1 MFNRGFGLRH
11 FSVALIRIYVY
22 IPIRHEVYLLLF
34 CLGEDIYCVITNI
47 IIFCRVYIRDAYTHA
62 YTMDDLFKFAGDN
75 VENVEKINLDEL
87 YEKKQEQDKNKLFTY
102 NKILTRIHEKIKLT
116 SRQKCHQQFC
126 WFIVPEIILG
136 VANYDHA
143 GCIAYLVD
151 KLQENKFMV
160 RYTHPNLL
168 LISWHHYVPN
178 YVRNEFKKKTG
189 TAIDEYGRP
198 ILYDDEGKVI
208 KYNDGGP
215 AGGGGAMG
223 GSKARPPE
231 DANTLLYNERNPFPG
246 GGGGGGGGAGG
257 SSAGSDKKE
266 YKSTDSYRPTGN
278 LVYNQEYFQ
287 KLEDR
292 LN

>member
-1 MFNRGFGLRH
+1 
-11 FSVALIRIYVY
+11 
-22 IPIRHEVYLLLF
+22 
-34 CLGEDIYCVITNI
+34 
-47 IIFCRVYIRDAYTHA
+47 
-62 YTMDDLFKFAGDN
+62 MDDLFKFSGNN

-87 YEKKQEQDKNKLFTY
+87 YQKKQEQDKNKLFTY

-116 SRQKCHQQFC
+116 SRQKCNQQFC
-126 WFIVPEIILG
+126 WFVVPEIILG

-198 ILYDDEGKVI
+198 ILYNEEGQVI
-208 KYNDGGP
+208 KYDDTKGVYGSGGNR
-215 AGGGGAMG
+215 AGIQNT
-223 GSKARPPE
+223 PE
-231 DANTLLYNERNPFPG
+231 DANTLLYNQRNDHAGPG
-246 GGGGGGGGAGG
+246 GGGSSSG
-257 SSAGSDKKE
+257 SNGSDKKE
-266 YKSTDSYRPTGN
+266 YKPTDTYRPTGN
-278 LVYNQEYFQ
+278 LIYNQEYFQ
-287 KLEDR
+287 KLENR
-292 LN
+292 LH

>member
-1 MFNRGFGLRH
+1 
-11 FSVALIRIYVY
+11 
-22 IPIRHEVYLLLF
+22 
-34 CLGEDIYCVITNI
+34 
-47 IIFCRVYIRDAYTHA
+47 
-62 YTMDDLFKFAGDN
+62 MDDLFKFSGDN

-87 YEKKQEQDKNKLFTY
+87 YQKKQEQDKNKLFTY

-116 SRQKCHQQFC
+116 SRQKCNQQFC
-126 WFIVPEIILG
+126 WFVVPEIILG

-168 LISWHHYVPN
+168 LISWLHYVPN

-198 ILYDDEGKVI
+198 ILYDEDGKVI
-208 KYNDGGP
+208 KYDDGKG
-215 AGGGGAMG
+215 AYGGGGSSAG
-223 GSKARPPE
+223 IQRTPE
-231 DANTLLYNERNPFPG
+231 DANTLLYNQRNDPAGPG
-246 GGGGGGGGAGG
+246 GGGNGG
-257 SSAGSDKKE
+257 SSSGPNGADKKE
-266 YKSTDSYRPTGN
+266 YKPTDTYRPTGN

-287 KLEDR
+287 KLENR
-292 LN
+292 LQ